1 MAKQQKPTPSAET
14 PADGL
19 IGNKE
24 DLTSIKNDIEARE
37 ANVTAREN
45 AIAERENEVS
55 TRENDLEAREANVT
69 ARENAIAERENK
81 VSTRENDLEAREA
94 NVTARENAIA
104 QNPKYEKPK
113 PGEKFDFGGS
123 TYQFTED
130 APLIIRIDGVPRTQ
144 KEIAAIEDLKL
155 QLVAGNSSLIQKI

>member
-19 IGNKE
+19 IENKE
-24 DLTSIKNDIEARE
+24 DLTSIK
-37 ANVTAREN
+37 
-45 AIAERENEVS
+45 
-55 TRENDLEAREANVT
+55 NDLEAREANVT
-69 ARENAIAERENK
+69 ARENAIAE
-81 VSTRENDLEAREA
+81 RENDLEAREA

-104 QNPKYEKPK
+104 QNPKSEKPK
-113 PGEKFDFGGS
+113 PGEKFDFGGRN
-123 TYQFTED
+123 YQFTED

-144 KEIAAIEDLKL
+144 KEIAANEDLKL

>member
-19 IGNKE
+19 IENKE
-24 DLTSIKNDIEARE
+24 DLTSIK
-37 ANVTAREN
+37 
-45 AIAERENEVS
+45 
-55 TRENDLEAREANVT
+55 NDLEAREANVT

>member
-19 IGNKE
+19 IENKE
-24 DLTSIKNDIEARE
+24 DLTSIKNDLEARE

-45 AIAERENEVS
+45 EITERENEVS
-55 TRENDLEAREANVT
+55 TRENDLEAREAN
-69 ARENAIAERENK
+69 I
-81 VSTRENDLEAREA
+81 
-94 NVTARENAIA
+94 TARENAIA
-104 QNPKYEKPK
+104 QNPKSEKPK

>member
-19 IGNKE
+19 IENKE
-24 DLTSIKNDIEARE
+24 DLTSIKNDLEARE

-45 AIAERENEVS
+45 EITERENEVS

-69 ARENAIAERENK
+69 ARENEIAE
-81 VSTRENDLEAREA
+81 RENDLEAREA
-94 NVTARENAIA
+94 NITARENAIA
-104 QNPKYEKPK
+104 QNPKSEKPK

>member
-69 ARENAIAERENK
+69 ARENAIA
-81 VSTRENDLEAREA
+81 
-94 NVTARENAIA
+94 
-104 QNPKYEKPK
+104 QNPKSEKPK
-113 PGEKFDFGGS
+113 PGEKFDFGGRN
-123 TYQFTED
+123 YQFTED

>member
-19 IGNKE
+19 IENKE
-24 DLTSIKNDIEARE
+24 DLTSIKNDLEARE

-45 AIAERENEVS
+45 AIAE
-55 TRENDLEAREANVT
+55 RENDLEAREANVT
-69 ARENAIAERENK
+69 ARENAIAEREN
-81 VSTRENDLEAREA
+81 DLEAREA

-104 QNPKYEKPK
+104 QNPKSEKPK
-113 PGEKFDFGGS
+113 PGEKFDFGGRN
-123 TYQFTED
+123 YQFTED

-144 KEIAAIEDLKL
+144 KEIAANEDLKL

>member
-19 IGNKE
+19 IENKE
-24 DLTSIKNDIEARE
+24 DLTSIK
-37 ANVTAREN
+37 
-45 AIAERENEVS
+45 
-55 TRENDLEAREANVT
+55 NDLEAREANVT
-69 ARENAIAERENK
+69 ARENTIAERENK

-94 NVTARENAIA
+94 NITARENAIA
-104 QNPKYEKPK
+104 QNPKSEKPK

-123 TYQFTED
+123 TYQFTEN

>member
-19 IGNKE
+19 IENKE
-24 DLTSIKNDIEARE
+24 DLTSIK
-37 ANVTAREN
+37 
-45 AIAERENEVS
+45 
-55 TRENDLEAREANVT
+55 NDLEAREANVT
-69 ARENAIAERENK
+69 ARENTIAERENK

-94 NVTARENAIA
+94 NITARENAIA
-104 QNPKYEKPK
+104 QNPKSEKPK